1 MNVSKAE
8 RTRALRYKRPALQ
21 TMGFDTILSELEEIS
36 CSCDD
41 VSYFIGDQDALL
53 DAFDGD
59 EEEAYEFRFAFADLS
74 AKCEELFSAMYEW
87 ETREDFDDCTVALIG
102 NRYDVVGFDTLEEDY
117 YSLTRYEE
125 ELATTEAGKR
135 LMRKTKA
142 EIISSIGQALGT
154 LLAFLDLRERYD
166 YLKATM
172 DILRDENHSILQT
185 VKQIE
190 EGYEKA
196 SEEYSRSPYSWS
208 KAWEAFDRLTA
219 MLPDRMWVE

>member
-1 MNVSKAE
+1 MNISKAE

-21 TMGFDTILSELEEIS
+21 TMGFDSIQSELEEIS
-36 CSCDD
+36 EACDN
-41 VSYFIGDQDALL
+41 VAYFIGDQDALL
-53 DAFDGD
+53 DAFDGND
-59 EEEAYEFRFAFADLS
+59 EEAYEFRFAFSDLS
-74 AKCEELFSAMYEW
+74 SKCAELSDAMWEW

-135 LMRKTKA
+135 LIRFTKA
-142 EIISSIGQALGT
+142 EMISHIGQALGT

-172 DILRDENHSILQT
+172 DIMRDENHSILQA

-190 EGYEKA
+190 EAYEKA
-196 SEEYSRSPYSWS
+196 SDEFERSPYSWS
-208 KAWEAFDRLTA
+208 KAWDKFNRMAEL
-219 MLPDRMWVE
+219 LPDRMWIE

>member
-1 MNVSKAE
+1 MTIGKAE

-21 TMGFDTILSELEEIS
+21 SMGWDFIMNELEEIS
-36 CSCDD
+36 CACDD
-41 VSYFIGDQDALL
+41 VSYYIGDTDALIE
-53 DAFDGD
+53 AFDGD
-59 EEEAYEFRFAFADLS
+59 DEEAYEFRFAFADLS
-74 AKCEELFSAMYEW
+74 AKCVQLCDAMYEW
-87 ETREDFDDCTVALIG
+87 EEREDFDDCTVALIG
-102 NRYDVVGFDTLEEDY
+102 NCYDVVGFDTLEEDY

-142 EIISSIGQALGT
+142 EMIASIGQALGT

-172 DILRDENHSILQT
+172 DILRDENHSILQA

-190 EGYEKA
+190 EAYEKA
-196 SEEYSRSPYSWS
+196 MEHPYT
-208 KAWEAFDRLTA
+208 WEKEWQAFDRLTE

>member
-1 MNVSKAE
+1 MRISKAE

-21 TMGFDTILSELEEIS
+21 TMGWDAIMAELEEIS
-36 CSCDD
+36 CACDD
-41 VSYFIGDQDALL
+41 VSYYIGDTDALIE
-53 DAFDGD
+53 AFDGND
-59 EEEAYEFRFAFADLS
+59 EEAYEFRFAFADLS
-74 AKCEELFSAMYEW
+74 AKCVQLSDAMYDW
-87 ETREDFDDCTVALIG
+87 EEREDFDDCTVALIG

-142 EIISSIGQALGT
+142 EMISGIGQALGT

-172 DILRDENHSILQT
+172 DILRDENHSILQA

-190 EGYEKA
+190 EAYEKA
-196 SEEYSRSPYSWS
+196 SEEYSRAPYSWS
-208 KAWEAFDRLTA
+208 DAWKNFDRLTET
-219 MLPDRMWVE
+219 LPERMWIE